1 MPKDRPTTRKERR
14 KKQQENYVAGRSS
27 RPYNHTPSL
36 NASFSD
42 DQMPGP
48 SSELSGEKSKVCLKC
63 VTVLSRWQDTFKSFV
78 KQGSELKKR
87 KAINPYPKRSDIPP
101 YRDLNAQNEWLR
113 NNVFD
118 AMGNYLFCA
127 KCVCAAFHVSPQRI
141 ARQRAIKQN
150 QFQSPTKEL
159 SKAHVEEQRLG
170 KYVVMPVGCD
180 VNFTQW

>member
-42 DQMPGP
+42 DQTPGP
-48 SSELSGEKSKVCLKC
+48 SYELSGEKSKVCLKC

-87 KAINPYPKRSDIPP
+87 KAINPYPKCSDIPP
-101 YRDLNAQNEWLR
+101 YKDLNAQNEWLR
-113 NNVFD
+113 NNVFN
-118 AMGNYLFCA
+118 AMDNYLFLCQVRM
-127 KCVCAAFHVSPQRI
+127 CSFSCFSP
-141 ARQRAIKQN
+141 
-150 QFQSPTKEL
+150 
-159 SKAHVEEQRLG
+159 AH
-170 KYVVMPVGCD
+170 C
-180 VNFTQW
+180 